1 MKPPQTLGK
10 YRLMETL
17 GSGGFATVYK
27 AENMNL
33 GNEVALK
40 VMNPH
45 LFQDEPTV
53 ARFKQEARFSVQ
65 LDHPN
70 IVRVLDLEEANGQ
83 MFIVME
89 YVAGVS
95 LSRLLAS
102 NGLLPLE
109 QVVAI
114 MKQIAAALDH
124 AHSRRLV
131 HRDIKPSNV
140 LVRPDGVVKLTDF
153 GIVKAVEGTK
163 ITQTGTTIGTPAY
176 MSPEQTVGTPV
187 DHRSDL
193 YSLGVVLYEMITGK
207 VPFDGDTPVA
217 IGYKHVHEPP
227 PLASTLHPRAK
238 GRLETILNQALAKKP
253 EDRFQSGAEM
263 VQVLAGA
270 VQELEENTFTTAY
283 RQAVDLLKK
292 RQYGEALSELEAL
305 EAMHPAYRDVPTLI
319 EKARQGT
326 RLRELYDEA
335 AGLFARGREL
345 AQQINTTDPRFADP
359 AHILTPQHTGPTPSQ
374 PTSLT
379 SLLSRLA
386 EWLLLIG
393 GTFVITS
400 YSGYWRVGNRWTT
413 GFASLWHETGP
424 LVGSNR
430 MGEWIPGYV
439 WLPLLGLVIL
449 GLVLLGRLALPRLS
463 TAWSLLSG
471 ALATIVLVLSLINL
485 GSYFN
490 DTSTGYFAMITG
502 LVLLCL
508 ATTILPLGAYLRK
521 RRT

>member
-1 MKPPQTLGK
+1 MSPQQQLGK
-10 YRLMETL
+10 YRLLEIL

-40 VMNPH
+40 VMNAH

-83 MFIVME
+83 LFIVME
-89 YVAGVS
+89 YVTGIS
-95 LSRLLAS
+95 LSRLLAT
-102 NGLLPLE
+102 NGLLPLD

-131 HRDIKPSNV
+131 HRDVKPSNV

-227 PLASTLHPRAK
+227 PLASTLHPRAR

-263 VQVLAGA
+263 VQALAQA
-270 VQELEENTFTTAY
+270 VQELEESTFTTAY
-283 RQAVDLLKK
+283 RKGVDLLKK
-292 RQYGEALSELEAL
+292 RQYGEALAELEAL
-305 EAMHPAYRDVPTLI
+305 EAMRPAYRDVPTLI
-319 EKARQGT
+319 DKARQGT
-326 RLRELYDEA
+326 RLRELYDQA
-335 AGLFARGREL
+335 AEHFARGREL
-345 AQQINTTDPRFADP
+345 AQQITSTDPTFADP
-359 AHILTPQHTGPTPSQ
+359 SRILVANQPRTTVSQ
-374 PTSLT
+374 PASW
-379 SLLSRLA
+379 LSRLA

-393 GTFVITS
+393 GTFVVAS

-413 GFASLWHETGP
+413 GFAALWQETGP
-424 LVGSNR
+424 LAGSTR
-430 MGEWIPGYV
+430 LGEWIPGYV
-439 WLPLLGLVIL
+439 WLPLLV
-449 GLVLLGRLALPRLS
+449 LVLLGLLMLVQLALPRLS
-463 TAWSLLSG
+463 VVWNLLKG
-471 ALATIVLVLSLINL
+471 VLATIALALVLINL
-485 GSYFN
+485 GDYFN
-490 DTSTGYFAMITG
+490 ATSTGYFLMMTG
-502 LVLLCL
+502 LAVLWL
-508 ATTILPLGAYLRK
+508 ATTLLPLLIYLLKGRS
-521 RRT
+521 TTT